1 MKTSIVRT
9 LITLSVSA
17 AIGPLS
23 LLAQGPIQFTAPF
36 DFTVGTKTFA
46 SGEYRLEVGALAPQ
60 VLAIRSRDGRSS
72 QMVIA
77 QASQAKGKQ
86 SNAVVRFNRYGD
98 RYFLSRL
105 SDTNHGWELPKSRV
119 EKELIAKR
127 ASPAPVTVASSD
139 PE

>member
-23 LLAQGPIQFTAPF
+23 LLAQGSIQFTAPF
-36 DFTVGTKTFA
+36 DFTVGNKNYA
-46 SGEYRLEVGALAPQ
+46 SGEYRVAAVLPQ
-60 VLAIRSRDGRSS
+60 VLAIRSLDGRSS

-86 SNAVVRFNRYGD
+86 SNAVVTFNRYGD

-105 SDTNHGWELPKSRV
+105 SDTDHGWELPKSRV

>member
-46 SGEYRLEVGALAPQ
+46 SGEYRLEVAAVLPQ
-60 VLAIRSRDGRSS
+60 VLAIRSLDGRSS

-86 SNAVVRFNRYGD
+86 SNAVVTFNRYGD

-105 SDTNHGWELPKSRV
+105 SDTDQGWELPKSRV

>member
-36 DFTVGTKTFA
+36 DFTVGNRTFA
-46 SGEYRLEVGALAPQ
+46 SGEYRVAAVAPQ
-60 VLAIRSRDGRSS
+60 VLTIRSRDGRSS
-72 QMVIA
+72 QIVIV

-86 SNAVVRFNRYGD
+86 SNAVVTFTRYGD

-105 SDTNHGWELPKSRV
+105 SDPNHGWQLPKSRV

>member
-36 DFTVGTKTFA
+36 DFTVGNKNFA
-46 SGEYRLEVGALAPQ
+46 SGEYRMAAVAPQ

-72 QMVIA
+72 QVVIA
-77 QASQAKGKQ
+77 HASQATSKQ
-86 SNAVVRFNRYGD
+86 SNAVVTFNRYGD
-98 RYFLSRL
+98 RYFLSRW
-105 SDTNHGWELPKSRV
+105 SDPNHGWELPKSRV

>member
-1 MKTSIVRT
+1 MKTFIVRT

-23 LLAQGPIQFTAPF
+23 LLAEGPIQFTAPF
-36 DFTVGTKTFA
+36 DFTVGNRTFA
-46 SGEYRLEVGALAPQ
+46 SGEYRVAAVAPQ
-60 VLAIRSRDGRSS
+60 VLTIRSRDGRSS

-86 SNAVVRFNRYGD
+86 SNAVVTFNRYGD

-105 SDTNHGWELPKSRV
+105 SDPNHEWDLPKSRV

-127 ASPAPVTVASSD
+127 ASPAPVTLASSD

>member
-36 DFTVGTKTFA
+36 DFTVGNKNFA
-46 SGEYRLEVGALAPQ
+46 SGEYRVAAMAPQ
-60 VLAIRSRDGRSS
+60 VLAIQSRDGRSS

-77 QASQAKGKQ
+77 QAPQANSNQ
-86 SNAVVRFNRYGD
+86 SKAVVTFNRYGD

-105 SDTNHGWELPKSRV
+105 SDPNHGWELPKSRV

>member
-36 DFTVGTKTFA
+36 DFTVGNKNFA
-46 SGEYRLEVGALAPQ
+46 SGEYRVVAMAPE
-60 VLAIRSRDGRSS
+60 VLAIRSLDGRST
-72 QMVIA
+72 QVVIA

-86 SNAVVRFNRYGD
+86 SNAVLTFNRYGD

>member
-9 LITLSVSA
+9 LIMLSVSA

-36 DFTVGTKTFA
+36 DFTVGNKNFA
-46 SGEYRLEVGALAPQ
+46 SGEYRVVAMAPE
-60 VLAIRSRDGRSS
+60 VLAIRSRDDRSS
-72 QMVIA
+72 QVVIA
-77 QASQAKGKQ
+77 HASQPKSRQ
-86 SNAVVRFNRYGD
+86 SNSVLTFNKYGD
-98 RYFLSRL
+98 RYFLSRV
-105 SDTNHGWELPKSRV
+105 SDPNHGWELPKSRV

>member
-1 MKTSIVRT
+1 MKTFIVRT

-46 SGEYRLEVGALAPQ
+46 SGEYRVEVGTMASR
-60 VLAIRSRDGRSS
+60 VLAIRSLDGRST
-72 QMVIA
+72 QVVIA

-86 SNAVVRFNRYGD
+86 SNAVVTFNRYGD

-127 ASPAPVTVASSD
+127 ASPAPVTLASSD

>member
-36 DFTVGTKTFA
+36 DFTVGNKNFA
-46 SGEYRLEVGALAPQ
+46 SGEYRVVAMAPE
-60 VLAIRSRDGRSS
+60 VLAIRSRDDRSS
-72 QMVIA
+72 QVVIA
-77 QASQAKGKQ
+77 HASQPKSRQ
-86 SNAVVRFNRYGD
+86 SNAVLTFNKYGD
-98 RYFLSRL
+98 RYFLSRV
-105 SDTNHGWELPKSRV
+105 SDPNHGWELPKSRV

>member
-36 DFTVGTKTFA
+36 DFTVGNKNFA
-46 SGEYRLEVGALAPQ
+46 SGEYRVAAVAPQ
-60 VLAIRSRDGRSS
+60 VLAIRSLDGRST
-72 QMVIA
+72 QVVIA
-77 QASQAKGKQ
+77 QASQAKDKQ
-86 SNAVVRFNRYGD
+86 SNAVLTFNRYGD

-105 SDTNHGWELPKSRV
+105 SDPNHGWQLPTSRV

>member
-36 DFTVGTKTFA
+36 DFTVGNKNFA
-46 SGEYRLEVGALAPQ
+46 SGEYRVAAVAPQ
-60 VLAIRSRDGRSS
+60 VLAIRSLDGRST
-72 QMVIA
+72 QVVIA
-77 QASQAKGKQ
+77 QASQAKDKQ
-86 SNAVVRFNRYGD
+86 SNAVLTFNRYGD

-105 SDTNHGWELPKSRV
+105 SDPNHGWELPKSRV

-127 ASPAPVTVASSD
+127 ASPAPVTLASSD

>member
-9 LITLSVSA
+9 LFTLSVSA

-36 DFTVGTKTFA
+36 DFTVGNKNFA
-46 SGEYRLEVGALAPQ
+46 SGEYRMAAVAPQ
-60 VLAIRSRDGRSS
+60 ILAIRSRDGRSS

-77 QASQAKGKQ
+77 HASQAKSKQ
-86 SNAVVRFNRYGD
+86 SNAVVTFNRYGD

-105 SDTNHGWELPKSRV
+105 SDPNHGWELPKSRV

>member
-36 DFTVGTKTFA
+36 DFTVGNKNFA
-46 SGEYRLEVGALAPQ
+46 SGEYRVAAVAPQ
-60 VLAIRSRDGRSS
+60 VLAIRSLDGRST
-72 QMVIA
+72 QVVIA

-86 SNAVVRFNRYGD
+86 SNAVLTFNRYGD

-105 SDTNHGWELPKSRV
+105 SDPNHQWELPKSRV

-127 ASPAPVTVASSD
+127 ASPAPVAVASSD

>member
-23 LLAQGPIQFTAPF
+23 LLALGPIQFTAPF
-36 DFTVGTKTFA
+36 DFTVGNKNFA
-46 SGEYRLEVGALAPQ
+46 SGEYRVAAVAPQ
-60 VLAIRSRDGRSS
+60 VLTIRSRDGRSS

-86 SNAVVRFNRYGD
+86 SNAVVTFNRYGD

-127 ASPAPVTVASSD
+127 ASPAPVTLASSD

>member
-36 DFTVGTKTFA
+36 DFTVGNKNFA
-46 SGEYRLEVGALAPQ
+46 SGEYRVAAVAPQ
-60 VLAIRSRDGRSS
+60 VLAIRSLDGRST
-72 QMVIA
+72 QVVIA
-77 QASQAKGKQ
+77 QASQAKDKQ
-86 SNAVVRFNRYGD
+86 SNAVLTFNRYGD

-105 SDTNHGWELPKSRV
+105 SDPNHQWELPKSRV

>member
-1 MKTSIVRT
+1 V
-9 LITLSVSA
+9 A
-17 AIGPLS
+17 A
-23 LLAQGPIQFTAPF
+23 
-36 DFTVGTKTFA
+36 V
-46 SGEYRLEVGALAPQ
+46 APQ

-72 QMVIA
+72 QVVIA

-86 SNAVVRFNRYGD
+86 SNAVVTFNRYGD

>member
-1 MKTSIVRT
+1 
-9 LITLSVSA
+9 
-17 AIGPLS
+17 
-23 LLAQGPIQFTAPF
+23 
-36 DFTVGTKTFA
+36 
-46 SGEYRLEVGALAPQ
+46 
-60 VLAIRSRDGRSS
+60 
-72 QMVIA
+72 MVIA

-86 SNAVVRFNRYGD
+86 SNAVVTFNRYGD

-127 ASPAPVTVASSD
+127 ASPAPVTLASSD

>member
-17 AIGPLS
+17 VIGPLS
-23 LLAQGPIQFTAPF
+23 LLAQGPIRFTAPF
-36 DFTVGTKTFA
+36 DFTVGTKKFA
-46 SGEYRLEVGALAPQ
+46 SGEYRVEVAAMAPQ

-77 QASQAKGKQ
+77 QASQPKSKQ
-86 SNAVVRFNRYGD
+86 SNAVVTFNRYGD

-105 SDTNHGWELPKSRV
+105 SDPIHGWELPKSRV